1 MRVSLNTIKKYT
13 NIDISVDELVAKINA
28 QLGGV
33 EKVIDLGERYK
44 DALVVKVV
52 DCKKHSNADKLSV
65 CQIDVGDNKLVQ
77 VVCGAPN
84 VRSEMYAVWLPPGST
99 VPASFEDKEPFVL
112 DSRELRGV
120 MSNGMLAS
128 PKELGI
134 GDSHEGLLEI
144 DENDKGVKP
153 GASFAKTY
161 GFDDTIIE
169 IENKMF
175 THRPDLF
182 GQLGVAREIAGIQGK
197 KFEEPEW
204 YWETQ
209 KFEPAAGLDFNA
221 VNESTDKVPRFMALA
236 LKNVEVKPSPLWL
249 QYELTRLGSKPIN
262 NIVDLTNYIM
272 LLTAQPTH
280 VYDYDK
286 LRGHKLI
293 SRLAKK
299 GEKVK
304 LLNGKTY
311 DLDDSDIVIADGEG
325 PVGLAGIMGG
335 GESEVSDD
343 TKNIVLEV
351 ATFDMYT
358 LRRSSMRHGVF
369 TDALSRFNKGQSP
382 LQNDRVMNQLLEL
395 IIKLSGGEQASDI
408 FDLQSSEIKE
418 SYDNQ
423 SLCKDLPVEASF
435 INERLGLSLS
445 ESEIEQLL
453 RNVQFTSFIPE
464 GESTISFTSPF
475 WRTDIELPEDIVE
488 EIGRLYGFDKLPREL
503 PKRTALPTKQNQ
515 KLQVKQK
522 IRESLARSGANEVL
536 TYSFV
541 HANVLKKADQDIE
554 QAFELSNALSPDLQY
569 YRLSVLPSLLDKVHM
584 NIKAGHDEFVLFEIG
599 KGHNKSYHANDDNG
613 LPKELEFVDAVYS
626 NKNEQQGAAYYKLR
640 RLLEQLAS
648 DFGFNLKY
656 VPIKDK
662 MDYPVTAPFDQDRSA
677 LAETSEGTF
686 IGMIGELKQSVI
698 RSFKL
703 PSYSAAMTLD
713 FDGIYKA
720 YKAGNKRYHPIS
732 KYPSISQ
739 DISIKVDKGL
749 AYQDLFNTTLSV
761 LESKLNPSLSLLSIY
776 SGEDDSSHKTVTFR
790 VSLVSNSKTLTN
802 KEAADEIKKIEMA
815 VSKAYNG
822 EVV

>member
-1 MRVSLNTIKKYT
+1 MRISLNTIKKYT
-13 NIDISVDELVAKINA
+13 KVDVSVNELILKINS
-28 QLGGV
+28 QLGCV

-44 DALVVKVV
+44 DALIVKVV
-52 DCKKHSNADKLSV
+52 GCEKHPNADKLSV
-65 CQIDVGDNKLVQ
+65 CQIDVGGEKMVQ

-84 VRSEMYAVWLPPGST
+84 VRPEMYAVWLPPGST
-99 VPASFEDKEPFVL
+99 VPASFEDKQPFVL
-112 DSRELRGV
+112 ESRELRGIV
-120 MSNGMLAS
+120 SNGMLAS

-144 DENDKGVKP
+144 GENDEGVKP
-153 GASFAKTY
+153 GASFAETY

-197 KFEEPEW
+197 KFEEPKW
-204 YWETQ
+204 YWGIQ
-209 KFEPAAGLDFNA
+209 KFESANGLDFEA
-221 VNESTDKVPRFMALA
+221 INESPEKVPRFMALA
-236 LKNVEVKPSPLWL
+236 LKNIEVKPSPLWL
-249 QYELTRLGSKPIN
+249 QCELTRLGSKPIN

-280 VYDYDK
+280 AYDYDK

-311 DLDDSDIVIADGEG
+311 DLDYSDIVIADGDG

-335 GESEVSDD
+335 GESEVSKD
-343 TKNIVLEV
+343 TKNVVLEV

-369 TDALSRFNKGQSP
+369 TDALTRFNKGQSP
-382 LQNDRVMNQLLEL
+382 LQNDKVIKQLLNL
-395 IIKLSGGEQASDI
+395 ITDMSGAEQASNI
-408 FDLQSSEIKE
+408 FDLQSPEIKKA
-418 SYDNQ
+418 YDAQ
-423 SLCKDLPVEASF
+423 SLCVDLNVEASF
-435 INERLGLSLS
+435 INQRLGLSLS
-445 ESEIEQLL
+445 RTEIEQLL
-453 RNVQFTSFIPE
+453 SNVNFTCSVN
-464 GESTISFTSPF
+464 GTESAISFTSPF

-488 EIGRLYGFDKLPREL
+488 EVGRLYGFDKLPREL

-515 KLQVKQK
+515 NRQTKQK

-541 HANVLKKADQDIE
+541 HENVLKKADQDIE
-554 QAFELSNALSPDLQY
+554 QAFKLSNALSPDLQY

-599 KGHNKSYHANDDNG
+599 KGHNKKYHASDDNG
-613 LPKELEFVDAVYS
+613 LPRELEFVDAVYS
-626 NKNEQQGAAYYKLR
+626 SKNEQQGAAYYRLKV
-640 RLLEQLAS
+640 LLEQLAF
-648 DFGFNLKY
+648 DFGLRLRY
-656 VPIKDK
+656 MPIKDK

-677 LAETSEGTF
+677 LVETSEGTF
-686 IGMIGELKQSVI
+686 IGMIGELRQDVI

-703 PSYSAAMTLD
+703 PFYSAAMTLD
-713 FDGIYKA
+713 LQGIQEAHKSA
-720 YKAGNKRYHPIS
+720 RQRYSPIS
-732 KYPSISQ
+732 RYPSISQ
-739 DISIKVDKGL
+739 DISIKVDKEVS
-749 AYQDLFNTTLSV
+749 YQDLFNTVSSSLTDS
-761 LESKLNPSLSLLSIY
+761 LNPSISLLSIY
-776 SGEDDSSHKTVTFR
+776 SNEGDNSHKTITFR
-790 VSLVSNSKTLTN
+790 IKLVSYSKTLTTE
-802 KEAADEIKKIEMA
+802 EAAAEIKKIETA
-815 VSKAYNG
+815 VRKAHNG